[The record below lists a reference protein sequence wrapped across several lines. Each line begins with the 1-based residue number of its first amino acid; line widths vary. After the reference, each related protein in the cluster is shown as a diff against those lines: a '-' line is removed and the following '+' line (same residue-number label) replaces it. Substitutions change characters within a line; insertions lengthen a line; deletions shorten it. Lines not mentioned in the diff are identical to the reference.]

1 MKYAMSRLFTRVTNG
16 SSQSWQAV
24 GCAKF
29 ALFGLLDSTTCGTIK
44 GGVFVSPPN
53 VQMPLS
59 TPAPAP
65 LPAPSPRAVLRDPC
79 GGDQELLKKYLS
91 ASPCVFV
98 RGQGSV
104 QATYAGTNVPV
115 VFTHGSNGG
124 MTTTIAYSHAI
135 GYPGALL
142 NIGITGNAQIT
153 LVLPSYSKVNSSQTG
168 VAAGTS
174 DTEYRY
180 KQLVYTN
187 PRRGILGGV
196 LLTYLAPTGSPE
208 VTSGSPA
215 YEFNPLLNLA
225 LNKARTIAENL
236 SFPVTNAPV
245 TGSNGETQ
253 RQWTFAPQAVTVW
266 RSPGGTLLAAIVQ
279 YSFSTNAAVF
289 TINTAQLLAR
299 NFQLQ
304 ATYGGN
310 NSPIDFDNPVEN
322 VGHASAIAYHR
333 SFTVGFNYLVGR
345 SEPLSR

>member
-1 MKYAMSRLFTRVTNG
+1 
-16 SSQSWQAV
+16 
-24 GCAKF
+24 
-29 ALFGLLDSTTCGTIK
+29 
-44 GGVFVSPPN
+44 
-53 VQMPLS
+53 MPLS
-59 TPAPAP
+59 TPAP
-65 LPAPSPRAVLRDPC
+65 LPAPSPPAVLSDAC
-79 GGDQELLKKYLS
+79 GGNQELLKKYLS

-104 QATYAGTNVPV
+104 QITYAGTNVPV
-115 VFTHGSNGG
+115 VVTHGVSGPK
-124 MTTTIAYSHAI
+124 TTIAYSHAI

-142 NIGITGNAQIT
+142 NIGITRNAQIT
-153 LVLPSYSKVNSSQTG
+153 LVLPSYAKVESSESG
-168 VAAGTS
+168 VTAGTS

-187 PRRGILGGV
+187 PQRGILGGI
-196 LLTYLAPTGSPE
+196 LLTYLAPTGSPGL
-208 VTSGSPA
+208 TSSSPA

-245 TGSNGETQ
+245 MSSSGETQ
-253 RQWTFAPQAVTVW
+253 RQWSFAPQAVTVW
-266 RSPGGTLLAAIVQ
+266 RSPGGTLVAAIVQ

-310 NSPIDFDNPVEN
+310 NSPLDVNNPVEN
-322 VGHASAIAYHR
+322 VGQAAATAYHR
-333 SFTVGFNYLVGR
+333 SFTVGFSYLVGR